1 MIPLRDSTPSRS
13 VPVVTWLIVA
23 ANTLVFLFQLMLDN
37 AQLELVH
44 WQFAFIPASWQT
56 FPLWFIVTL
65 FTSMFMHGGW
75 LHFISNM
82 WILVIFG
89 DNVEDRM
96 GPIKYLG
103 FYLLGGLA
111 AGLLQFAVH
120 PTSTIPT
127 LGASGAIAGVMGAY
141 ILLFPHARIDTLIP
155 LIIFYRRVNVPAWIF
170 LGFWFITQLFSGVM
184 ALGQV
189 AVGGVAWW
197 AHIGGFAFGALGYRF
212 FIRRRLPPP
221 REYEYP
227 NYYS

>member
-1 MIPLRDSTPSRS
+1 MIPLRDSTPTRT

-23 ANTLVFLFQLMLDN
+23 ANTVVFLFQLMLDN
-37 AQLELVH
+37 AQLE
-44 WQFAFIPASWQT
+44 WFIGNFAFIPASWQT
-56 FPLWFIVTL
+56 YPLWFIVTL

-96 GPIKYLG
+96 GPIKYLS
-103 FYLLGGLA
+103 FYLLGGLV
-111 AGLLQFAVH
+111 AGLLQFAVY

-155 LIIFYRRVNVPAWIF
+155 LIIFFRRVNVPAWIF
-170 LGFWFITQLFSGVM
+170 LGFWFISQLFSGVM

-189 AVGGVAWW
+189 AMGGVAWW

-212 FIRRRLPPP
+212 FTRHRLPLS
-221 REYEYP
+221 REFEYP
-227 NYYS
+227 DYYG

>member
-13 VPVVTWLIVA
+13 VPVITWLIVA
-23 ANTLVFLFQLMLDN
+23 ANTAVFLFQLMMDN
-37 AQLELVH
+37 AQLE
-44 WQFAFIPASWQT
+44 WFINNFAFIPASWQSYP
-56 FPLWFIVTL
+56 FWFVITL

-82 WILVIFG
+82 WILIIFG

-96 GPIKYLG
+96 GPVKYLV

-111 AGLLQFAVH
+111 AGLMQFAVA
-120 PTSTIPT
+120 PMSTIPT

-141 ILLFPHARIDTLIP
+141 IVLFPQARVDTLVP
-155 LIIFYRRVNVPAWIF
+155 LIFFFRHVNVPAWIY
-170 LGFWFITQLFSGVM
+170 LGFWFVTQLFSGVM

-212 FIRRRLPPP
+212 FTKP
-221 REYEYP
+221 RPKPEYEYP
-227 NYYS
+227 VYYQ